1 MTFRD
6 QWHVMTYK
14 VTAISQRCI
23 ILCCYTEAS
32 QARSLVV
39 SSLPGNHFLVRE
51 GVGLCIAVCASMHV
65 FESKLHSA
73 RASMSLVDCIM
84 RIILY

>member
-23 ILCCYTEAS
+23 ILCCHTEAS

-39 SSLPGNHFLVRE
+39 SSLPGNHSFSP
-51 GVGLCIAVCASMHV
+51 GGCGAAYC
-65 FESKLHSA
+65 
-73 RASMSLVDCIM
+73 CM
-84 RIILY
+84 RIHARV